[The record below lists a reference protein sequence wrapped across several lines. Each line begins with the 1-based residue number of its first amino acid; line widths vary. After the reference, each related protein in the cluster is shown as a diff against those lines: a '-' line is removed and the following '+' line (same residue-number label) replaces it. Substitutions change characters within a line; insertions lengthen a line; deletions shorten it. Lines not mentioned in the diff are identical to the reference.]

1 MDFSFIPITQYGLS
15 AVGRE
20 MASFSALLDAF
31 YAQKDGV
38 ERMKQRSHDLLR
50 VLTNAYERT
59 SRKLAHQRQELEQSE
74 NREERR
80 IFGDL
85 INANLY
91 AIEKGAPF
99 ADLVNYYDPDC
110 ATLRV
115 PLDPALSAA
124 QKAQKYYK

>member
-1 MDFSFIPITQYGLS
+1 
-15 AVGRE
+15 
-20 MASFSALLDAF
+20 
-31 YAQKDGV
+31 
-38 ERMKQRSHDLLR
+38 MKQRSHDLLR

-124 QKAQKYYK
+124 QNAQKYYKEYRKAQTAERILAEQIARGEEELRLSLIHI